1 MNNNIIILK
10 EIHRCFCV
18 VLSGTR
24 KSKEKTL
31 KRQDCSSL
39 IIIITKIFV
48 QSLLQRHAN
57 VIDEIKGFADDVNRL
72 REQSKLVESSE
83 ATAQVR

>member
-1 MNNNIIILK
+1 MS
-10 EIHRCFCV
+10 E
-18 VLSGTR
+18 TR
-24 KSKEKTL
+24 KSEEKTS

-39 IIIITKIFV
+39 IIIITKIIFV

-83 ATAQVR
+83 ATAQVRYDQKVVDLHKITVFV

>member
-1 MNNNIIILK
+1 MLLL
-10 EIHRCFCV
+10 

-24 KSKEKTL
+24 KSEEKTL
-31 KRQDCSSL
+31 RRQDCLSL
-39 IIIITKIFV
+39 NIIITKIIV

-72 REQSKLVESSE
+72 REQSKLMESSE
-83 ATAQVR
+83 AAVQVR

>member
-1 MNNNIIILK
+1 M
-10 EIHRCFCV
+10 
-18 VLSGTR
+18 SWTR
-24 KSKEKTL
+24 KSEEKTFE
-31 KRQDCSSL
+31 RQDCSSL

-83 ATAQVR
+83 ATAQVRYCKI